1 MNVLS
6 QLSAVANYYLK
17 MERARDGK
25 ENNEKEKARQKQAEL
40 REEPRRWR
48 QKGHLKKSREKNSL
62 VASQKVEQRLTA

>member
-1 MNVLS
+1 MNVLN

-17 MERARDGK
+17 MERAREGK
-25 ENNEKEKARQKQAEL
+25 ENNEKKARQKQAEL
-40 REEPRRWR
+40 HEEPKRWR